1 MKNEFNFDEAMSRL
15 ILIADALEKD
25 DIALDKAILLFEE
38 GLDLSKKCQDQLGV
52 YEEKVK
58 TLVQKH
64 SGQSND

>member
-15 ILIADALEKD
+15 TVIADALEKD
-25 DIALDKAILLFEE
+25 DIALDKAISLFEE
-38 GLDLSKKCQDQLGV
+38 GLDLSKKCQDQLSV

-64 SGQSND
+64 SGQSNE